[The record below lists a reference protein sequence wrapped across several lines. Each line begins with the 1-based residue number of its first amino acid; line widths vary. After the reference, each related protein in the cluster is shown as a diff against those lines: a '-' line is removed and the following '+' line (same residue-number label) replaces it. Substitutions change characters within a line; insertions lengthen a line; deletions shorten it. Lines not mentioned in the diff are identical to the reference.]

1 MGGPKINWRGR
12 LTGLRDMIYEQDGVY
27 RYYPEG
33 SASQFNTEREALFM
47 IYPYPLPA
55 AYLIYKGVIE

>member
-1 MGGPKINWRGR
+1 
-12 LTGLRDMIYEQDGVY
+12 MIYEQDGVY

-33 SASQFNTEREALFM
+33 TVSQYNNEREALFR

>member
-12 LTGLRDMIYEQDGVY
+12 ATGRNDMIYEQNGVY
-27 RYYPEG
+27 YYYPEG
-33 SASQFNTEREALFM
+33 AVCMYNTERDALFK
-47 IYPYPLPA
+47 IYPYMLPA